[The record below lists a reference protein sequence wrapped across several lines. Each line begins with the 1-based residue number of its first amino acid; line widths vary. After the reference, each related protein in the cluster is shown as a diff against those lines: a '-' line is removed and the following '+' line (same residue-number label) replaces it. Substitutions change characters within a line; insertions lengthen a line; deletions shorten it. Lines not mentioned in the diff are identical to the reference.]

1 MPQGSLAGAAG
12 VGHVG
17 QLGSTRGARPQAKGK
32 FGRAP
37 AAEEKAILADDPAVS
52 SPRASVEG
60 ALPRLLRPSLQLWL
74 MSIVGVAAC
83 SIALGLALKVVQ
95 VRSGWSARMAKVV
108 EAGGP
113 LTGVGAASRAPLTLS
128 AGCLSFSVGPDG
140 GDSRWASLFG
150 GPVHEADAVSA
161 ASFPPNPGESL
172 WYQASVPFAV
182 RLGEQILSLRAKGR
196 TVGEALADAGI
207 FLFGLD
213 YSVPPAEAPLE
224 PGMAVTVHRVE
235 ERVEILRQS
244 IPFETI
250 WQPDPSLELDQT
262 RLLRP
267 GQEGISC
274 WRYKLRIVDGQV
286 QERVIQDTWV
296 EQEPIDRLMAYGTA
310 IVLREVQSPQG
321 PQQYW
326 RRMRVL
332 VTSYSPK
339 TAGLPRQS
347 PHYGRTRTGKEA
359 GTGVIAVDPSVIPL
373 GTRIYVP
380 GYGIGVA
387 EDTGSM
393 IRGRHIDVC
402 YDDDELVSWYQWVDI
417 YLLAPPP
424 PPQLIRYLL
433 PSWPKEE

>member
-1 MPQGSLAGAAG
+1 
-12 VGHVG
+12 
-17 QLGSTRGARPQAKGK
+17 
-32 FGRAP
+32 
-37 AAEEKAILADDPAVS
+37 
-52 SPRASVEG
+52 
-60 ALPRLLRPSLQLWL
+60 
-74 MSIVGVAAC
+74 
-83 SIALGLALKVVQ
+83 
-95 VRSGWSARMAKVV
+95 
-108 EAGGP
+108 
-113 LTGVGAASRAPLTLS
+113 
-128 AGCLSFSVGPDG
+128 
-140 GDSRWASLFG
+140 
-150 GPVHEADAVSA
+150 
-161 ASFPPNPGESL
+161 
-172 WYQASVPFAV
+172 
-182 RLGEQILSLRAKGR
+182 
-196 TVGEALADAGI
+196 VGEALADAGI